1 MHLRVSDVDGS
12 PLVHDDH
19 HPQKHQHD
27 FCTNLRASSLPNIIP
42 RAPLSWTD
50 HVAVQVSA
58 NSSHIQS
65 APPFSRSL
73 TRRVAMSMLPR
84 LRSLLSGRA
93 VHPARQFSA
102 SPSVS
107 PAVRLARPLSQ
118 PTAFTHGNLMSA
130 SDVTPGISRAEYA
143 QRRHILAM
151 ALPPKSLSIFP
162 SNPQQYMSEDVPY
175 LYHHNTD
182 LMYIC
187 GITEPGSLLLAEKD
201 DRGEVMYTLFV
212 DERDASREL
221 WDGPLCGADE
231 EVRAYF
237 DVDHVRTTEQLPT
250 YIAQA
255 LQDIESLHFDRSI
268 NDTISASLAKL
279 DSISHLQLVSKWKT
293 DEAPKSFLLAQRLIK
308 SEAEQ
313 QLMGQAGQ
321 IMGLSLNEAM
331 AHATLS
337 PETDSVDEKYIEA
350 LLEFGC
356 KKRGSPRMAFPSVV
370 ASGAN
375 GTILH
380 YMSNN
385 RAAVRGDF
393 VMVDAGCEVHGY
405 SSDISRSWPVSG
417 KFSGAQRDLYE
428 LVLSVQKTCITIA
441 SEDARFG
448 DEPISLDRMHL
459 YAIREL
465 TDGLLQLGFM
475 KGHSVQSAMSTGAY
489 SRYFPHAT
497 GHYLG
502 MDVHDT
508 HQHPK
513 SLNLRRNMV
522 VTVEPGL
529 YCPVHDTSVPPA
541 FRGLGMRIEDD
552 VIVGGSGKPAVVL
565 SDDAVKEVSEVEALV
580 GSAR

>member
-1 MHLRVSDVDGS
+1 
-12 PLVHDDH
+12 
-19 HPQKHQHD
+19 
-27 FCTNLRASSLPNIIP
+27 
-42 RAPLSWTD
+42 
-50 HVAVQVSA
+50 
-58 NSSHIQS
+58 
-65 APPFSRSL
+65 
-73 TRRVAMSMLPR
+73 
-84 LRSLLSGRA
+84 
-93 VHPARQFSA
+93 
-102 SPSVS
+102 
-107 PAVRLARPLSQ
+107 
-118 PTAFTHGNLMSA
+118 
-130 SDVTPGISRAEYA
+130 
-143 QRRHILAM
+143 
-151 ALPPKSLSIFP
+151 
-162 SNPQQYMSEDVPY
+162 MSEDVPY

-187 GITEPGSLLLAEKD
+187 GITEPGSMLLAEKD

-212 DERDASREL
+212 DQRDTSREL

-237 DVDHVRTTEQLPT
+237 SVDHVRTTNELPR

-255 LQDIESLHFDRSI
+255 LGDIESFHFDQSI
-268 NDTISASLAKL
+268 NDAISSSLGKL
-279 DSISHLQLVSKWKT
+279 DSNSQSDLVSKWRT
-293 DEAPKSFLLAQRLIK
+293 NEPPKSFLLAQRLIK

-313 QLMGQAGQ
+313 QLMGEAAR

-331 AHATLS
+331 AHAVLS

-385 RAAVRGDF
+385 RSAFRGDF

-428 LVLSVQKTCITIA
+428 LVLSVQKACLTLA

-448 DEPISLDRMHL
+448 DETINLDRMHL

-475 KGHSVQSAMSTGAY
+475 KGHSTQSAMSTGAY

-508 HQHPK
+508 HQLPK
-513 SLNLRRNMV
+513 NMPLRRDMV
-522 VTVEPGL
+522 ITVEPGL
-529 YCPVHDTSVPPA
+529 YCPVDDTSVPPA
-541 FRGLGMRIEDD
+541 FRGLGLRIEDD
-552 VIVGGSGKPAVVL
+552 VIVGGSGKPALVL
-565 SDDAVKEVSEVEALV
+565 SGDAVKEVSEIEALV